1 MLRYRSIKMI
11 QKLLESILT
20 GFQVEQANYIVA
32 QIIAFFSPTV
42 ISEPDTALTLRALK
56 VSYNPGVR

>member
-1 MLRYRSIKMI
+1 MI